1 MAAGY
6 KRLGNC
12 RDVIFRRPGHAC
24 FACGD
29 SGVIQNGDGLVNRL
43 VFADYDLLAADQHRS
58 GSDLPLICCCSA
70 ARSGTAPDGNRRGG
84 LLDASGALLN
94 PRLGVLLQEPDRL
107 LLHNTRLAAWRQTE
121 RDMHFTRTLRAQGE
135 SGAAPGYITATRQHC
150 QNVSRAQ
157 ASNQPAVTGF
167 HSIGAALASSVGGLS
182 LEDLEAG
189 LAEPLPASAQL
200 EPPAQL
206 QLPAAADP
214 AGSQE
219 LASSAAHC
227 TASSVP

>member
-1 MAAGY
+1 MGMAAGY

-121 RDMHFTRTLRAQGE
+121 RDMHFTRTLRSQGE

-150 QNVSRAQ
+150 QNLARAQ
-157 ASNQPAVTGF
+157 ASTQPAVMGF
-167 HSIGAALASSVGGLS
+167 HSIGAALASSVGGLAQ
-182 LEDLEAG
+182 AG
-189 LAEPLPASAQL
+189 FAEPLPKDELPADELL
-200 EPPAQL
+200 EPAPPRL
-206 QLPAAADP
+206 SAAAGN
-214 AGSQE
+214 AA
-219 LASSAAHC
+219 AS
-227 TASSVP
+227 

>member
-43 VFADYDLLAADQHRS
+43 VFADYDLLA
-58 GSDLPLICCCSA
+58 GP
-70 ARSGTAPDGNRRGG
+70 RRHHHG
-84 LLDASGALLN
+84 
-94 PRLGVLLQEPDRL
+94 RR
-107 LLHNTRLAAWRQTE
+107 
-121 RDMHFTRTLRAQGE
+121 
-135 SGAAPGYITATRQHC
+135 ITATRQHC
-150 QNVSRAQ
+150 QNLARAQ
-157 ASNQPAVTGF
+157 VSTQPAVTGF
-167 HSIGAALASSVGGLS
+167 HSIGTSLATSLGGLS

-214 AGSQE
+214 AGS
-219 LASSAAHC
+219 
-227 TASSVP
+227 

>member
-150 QNVSRAQ
+150 QNLARAQ

-167 HSIGAALASSVGGLS
+167 HSIGAALASSVGGLAQ
-182 LEDLEAG
+182 AG
-189 LAEPLPASAQL
+189 FAEPLPKDELPADELL
-200 EPPAQL
+200 EPAPPRL
-206 QLPAAADP
+206 SAAAGN
-214 AGSQE
+214 AA
-219 LASSAAHC
+219 AS
-227 TASSVP
+227 

>member
-1 MAAGY
+1 MGMAAGY

-150 QNVSRAQ
+150 QNLARAQ

-167 HSIGAALASSVGGLS
+167 HSIGAALASSVGGL
-182 LEDLEAG
+182 AQAV
-189 LAEPLPASAQL
+189 LAEPLPKDELPADELL
-200 EPPAQL
+200 EPAPPL
-206 QLPAAADP
+206 LSAAAGN
-214 AGSQE
+214 AA
-219 LASSAAHC
+219 AS
-227 TASSVP
+227 